1 MQNVDMAGTT
11 KFRFNT
17 LMLAALLAAVLV
29 TTGTELMAGVNVN
42 INFGPP
48 TVVMAEPPAMVMIPR
63 TQVYFAPDPQLDIF
77 FYGGYWWSPQGD
89 RWYRAQAYNGPW
101 VFVER
106 RYVPAPVYRV
116 PRDYRA
122 IYKRER
128 HIPYGQWKKEA
139 RFHEREDHWEWKDNH
154 GEHGHGH

>member
-1 MQNVDMAGTT
+1 MQNEQGCTMKKIGYGV
-11 KFRFNT
+11 
-17 LMLAALLAAVLV
+17 LVLAALLAAVLAPI
-29 TTGTELMAGVNVN
+29 GTEALAGVNVN

-48 TVVMAEPPAMVMIPR
+48 PVVMAEPPAMVMVPR
-63 TQVYFAPDPQLDIF
+63 SQVYFAPDPQIDIF
-77 FYGGYWWSPQGD
+77 FYGGFWWSPQGD

-101 VFVER
+101 VIVEK

-122 IYKRER
+122 VYRKEK

-139 RFHEREDHWEWKDNH
+139 RYHERDDHWEWKDNH
-154 GEHGHGH
+154 KEHDRGH